1 MLKLKEVDPKILRDV
16 RSDEEPGRGAGKTIS
31 YLLHIFSNIHEF
43 NVGKSY
49 LYIGDNSATCDIART
64 QFEFWLAEAG
74 FGCYHNRNTI
84 IIEFVIK
91 PRGGLMGIWDTITKP
106 RPPYKI
112 KIEFM
117 SVELGSSKLGT
128 KQIEEVIVDVAIP
141 KRKYFARQLT
151 TATATGRNVYV

>member
-1 MLKLKEVDPKILRDV
+1 MLQLKDIDPERLRNV
-16 RSDEEPGRGAGKTIS
+16 RNDEEPGRGAGKTIS

-49 LYIGDNSATCDIART
+49 LYIGDNSATCDIARD
-64 QFEFWLAEAG
+64 QFDFWLAQAG
-74 FGCYHNRNTI
+74 FSCYQNGNTI

-91 PRGGLMGIWDTITKP
+91 PRGGLLSVWDTLTKP
-106 RPPYKI
+106 IPPNKI

-117 SVELGSSKLGT
+117 SVELGSGKLGT
-128 KQIEEVIVDVAIP
+128 KLIDEAIVDVAIP

-151 TATATGRNVYV
+151 TAAATGRKVYV